1 VFIRGF
7 GWCGF
12 IRSPALEREL
22 MLYYLSQAIVEWAE
36 GTPWAGYVTWL
47 RLFRYLTF
55 RSAGAAVTALGLSW
69 WLGPR
74 VIAWLKALKFG
85 QEYRDRAEAGGDLKA
100 RILSKK
106 GTPTMGGLLIV
117 LVLNLTV
124 ALWAQWTAAVE
135 LTLLVVL
142 VLTGL
147 GFYDDYAKIVQQ
159 HGGGAPP
166 RVKLWVQ
173 GSVALFVAL
182 YLWQLPLTSE
192 LRLADNPTV
201 LHSNLVS
208 VLMLPFYKYPIPA
221 GVIVGLGVTVLTIV
235 GFSNAVNLTD
245 GLDGLAIG
253 CTLITATVF
262 LVLTY
267 LASNVRYATYLQIPY
282 VNGAGELTVFCAA
295 LIGAGLGFLWYNCHP
310 AQVFMG
316 DTGSLPLGGA
326 LGLIAVLIHQ
336 PFALVIAGGV
346 FVLEAAS
353 VVLQQGWFKYTRQRY
368 GTGRRLFL
376 MAPLHHHFEKRGW
389 YESQVVMRFYILCVL
404 CAVVALSTLKI
415 R

>member
-1 VFIRGF
+1 
-7 GWCGF
+7 
-12 IRSPALEREL
+12 
-22 MLYYLSQAIVEWAE
+22 MLFYLSQAILEWAE
-36 GTPWAGYVTWL
+36 GTSWAGYVSWM
-47 RLFRYLTF
+47 RLFRYITF
-55 RSAGAAVTALGLSW
+55 RAAGAAVSALVLSW
-69 WLGPR
+69 CLGPR
-74 VIAWLKALKFG
+74 VIAWLKELKFG
-85 QEYRDRAEAGGDLKA
+85 QDYKDRAEEAGDIKT

-106 GTPTMGGLLIV
+106 GTPTMGGIMIV
-117 LVLNLTV
+117 LVLNLTMI
-124 ALWAQWTAAVE
+124 LWAQWNSLVE
-135 LTLLVVL
+135 LTLLAVL

-147 GFYDDYAKIVQQ
+147 GFYDDYAKIVKQ

-166 RVKLWVQ
+166 HVKLWVQ
-173 GSVALFVAL
+173 FGVAVFVAI
-182 YLWQLPLTSE
+182 YLWKLPMTSE
-192 LRLADNPTV
+192 LRFPEIKEVIHN
-201 LHSNLVS
+201 NLIS
-208 VLMLPFYKYPIPA
+208 TLILPFYKYPIQA
-221 GVIVGLGVTVLTIV
+221 GVVVGLAVTVLTIV

-253 CTLITATVF
+253 CTLITSTVF

-267 LASNVRYATYLQIPY
+267 LASNFKYATYLQIPF

-295 LIGAGLGFLWYNCHP
+295 MIGAGMGFLWFNCHP

-346 FVLEAAS
+346 FVMEASS
-353 VVLQQGWFKYTRQRY
+353 VVIQKGWFKYTRKRF
-368 GTGRRLFL
+368 GEGRRFFL
-376 MAPLHHHFEKRGW
+376 MAPIHHHFEKKGW

-404 CAVVALSTLKI
+404 FAVVALCTLKI